1 MFKGVRSQSTPTQL
15 LTRRELCDR
24 WRVSHE
30 TLKRRE
36 RAGILPC
43 LKLGRGVR
51 YRLTD
56 LERIEAQAEVRRP

>member
-1 MFKGVRSQSTPTQL
+1 MNHRKSPIEL

-24 WRVSHE
+24 WSVSTE

-36 RAGILPC
+36 RAGILHA

-51 YRLTD
+51 YRLD
-56 LERIEAQAEVRRP
+56 EVERIEADAEVIR